1 MKNTNFE
8 LKDIELENVTGGDV
22 TSANIVGTV
31 RPHRRPTAEP
41 VVLHNMPKI
50 NPDEKYVMCFDP
62 TDIQIIG
69 TCGPTSSK

>member
-8 LKDIELENVTGGDV
+8 LKDSELGNVTGGDV

>member
-31 RPHRRPTAEP
+31 RPHRRLTAEP

-69 TCGPTSSK
+69 TCDPTSSK

>member
-1 MKNTNFE
+1 MKNIE
-8 LKDIELENVTGGDV
+8 LKEIELEAVTGGDV

-31 RPHRRPTAEP
+31 RPHRRPTAGT

-50 NPDEKYVMCFDP
+50 NPDEKYVMGFDP

-69 TCGPTSSK
+69 IY

>member
-1 MKNTNFE
+1 MRNTKVE
-8 LKDIELENVTGGDV
+8 LKEIELENVTCGDV

-31 RPHRRPTAEP
+31 NPHSRPTAEA

-62 TDIQIIG
+62 TDIQIID
-69 TCGPTSSK
+69 TCGPTSST